1 MKYLKNKVIGLD
13 KMYSR
18 NNRNKASKI
27 AISV

>member
-1 MKYLKNKVIGLD
+1 MKYLKNKVIGLG

-18 NNRNKASKI
+18 NNRNNASEL